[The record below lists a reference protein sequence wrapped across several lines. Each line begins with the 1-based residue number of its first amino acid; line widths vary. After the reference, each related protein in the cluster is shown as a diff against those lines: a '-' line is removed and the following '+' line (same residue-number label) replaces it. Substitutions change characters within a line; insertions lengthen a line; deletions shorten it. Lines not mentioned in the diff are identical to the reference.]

1 MIKII
6 RSIYL
11 NSKNYFILHQSQL
24 LLILILFI
32 LSTYIPQVPYLNKL
46 ITFWVRIGI
55 LWVISV
61 LILKIKIR
69 VSIAI
74 SLILT
79 AIVLFISILQEN
91 EIAKILG
98 NIIYFF
104 LLIIFGQ
111 SFWQFLKEIKTN
123 PK

>member
-1 MIKII
+1 MVKII
-6 RSIYL
+6 RRIYL
-11 NSKNYFILHQSQL
+11 NFKNFFLLHQSQL

-32 LSTYIPQVPYLNKL
+32 LGSYIPQIPYLNKL
-46 ITFWVRIGI
+46 LTFWVRIGI

-61 LILKIKIR
+61 LILKLQIR
-69 VSIAI
+69 VSILI

-91 EIAKILG
+91 EIAEILG

-123 PK
+123 PE